1 MPVLLRWFLR
11 LGPTNPIAV
20 RLVQNGSRRSRH
32 HYIRIAYLGALIIV
46 LLWALLIKASAGGG
60 EQSYQ
65 KLAAAGSASFEYIA
79 YMQIGLICILAPV
92 FMAGAIAQ
100 EADPRTWDI
109 LLTTPLKASE
119 IVLGNLLG
127 RLFFILAL
135 LFSSLPLF
143 AVTQY
148 FGGVS
153 PDRIFSSYA
162 ISAGAALFVG
172 STAIFLSVSRLV
184 GKRAV
189 FAFYVTIVSYLA
201 VTIAIDA
208 VAGGGGVTWMTAVN
222 PFLALKSL
230 LNSAGY
236 PTAAEGTYTG
246 ITKWFLETPVKTF
259 CFISIGVSLVLIVFS
274 AITVRLG
281 GIAGAGGLFGREGG
295 VKRKRKSLV
304 DVGSMRDDEHITHRP
319 PKSVWHNPIAWREAA
334 GRTAGFTQTALRWS
348 FIVAGVLWGAFIIF
362 MYHKGSWNATLF
374 RQVLLATVIGE
385 MVVITLV
392 SINLSATSVS
402 KEREDGTLDLL
413 LTTPITPG
421 QYLSGKL
428 KGLIA
433 HLLPLILVPVVTI
446 ALAGIYVLTDAFGNP
461 AKAVVNVAKTATVG
475 GFGAPAGAPATIP
488 VPLVLPE
495 AGFIM
500 AACVIPFFAF
510 CVIIGMYWSLRSK
523 GTLGSVTVA
532 VAIIGAIAGTAGLCA
547 WNAAADVPVIGPVL
561 GALSPASAAYSSI
574 VPEVGMDKT
583 MMGSGEAAA
592 RTGLF
597 IGALVAVVAYG
608 VIVYAIH
615 GAMTRSFDFTV
626 RRLAGT
632 K

>member
-32 HYIRIAYLGALIIV
+32 HYIRIAYLGSLIIV
-46 LLWALLIKASAGGG
+46 LLWALLIKASGGAG

-65 KLAAAGSASFEYIA
+65 KLAAAGSASFQYIA
-79 YMQIGLICILAPV
+79 YLQIGLICVLAPV

-119 IVLGNLLG
+119 IVLGNLFG

-143 AVTQY
+143 AITQY

-153 PDRIFSSYA
+153 PDRIFGSYA

-201 VTIAIDA
+201 VTYAIDA
-208 VAGGGGVTWMTAVN
+208 VAGAGGVTWMTAVN
-222 PFLALKSL
+222 PFLALRSL
-230 LNSAGY
+230 LDSAGY
-236 PTAAEGTYTG
+236 PTATEGTYTG
-246 ITKWFLETPVKTF
+246 IARSFLETPVRTF
-259 CFISIGVSLVLIVFS
+259 CFISIGISLVLMVFS

-281 GIAGAGGLFGREGG
+281 GIAGAGGLFGRDGG
-295 VKRKRKSLV
+295 TRRRRKVLV
-304 DVGSMRDDEHITHRP
+304 DPNSMRDDEHGHHRP

-334 GRTAGFTQTALRWS
+334 GRTAGIGQTILRWA
-348 FIVAGVLWGAFIIF
+348 FIVSGVLWGVFIIF
-362 MYHKGSWNATLF
+362 MYHAGHWAAPLF
-374 RQVLLATVIGE
+374 RSVLLATVIGE

-413 LTTPITPG
+413 LTTPITPS

-433 HLLPLILVPVVTI
+433 HLLPLILVPVTTI
-446 ALAGIYVLTDAFGNP
+446 ALSGVYVLTDALGNSKL
-461 AKAVVNVAKTATVG
+461 ATMTVTKTTTVG
-475 GFGAPAGAPATIP
+475 FGGGTTAPTMT

-495 AGFIM
+495 AGLIL
-500 AACVIPFFAF
+500 AACAIPFFAF
-510 CVIIGMYWSLRSK
+510 CVIIGMQWSLRSK
-523 GTLGSVTVA
+523 GTLGSVTAA

-547 WNAAADVPVIGPVL
+547 WNASAQLPVLGPVL
-561 GALSPASAAYSSI
+561 GALSPISAAYSSI
-574 VPEVGMDKT
+574 VPEAGMDKT
-583 MMGSGEAAA
+583 MMGSGGEAGA
-592 RTGLF
+592 RMALF
-597 IGALVAVVAYG
+597 IGALVAVVLYG
-608 VIVYAIH
+608 VVVYAVH

>member
-1 MPVLLRWFLR
+1 MPILLRWFLR

-32 HYIRIAYLGALIIV
+32 HYIRIAYLGSLILV
-46 LLWALLIKASAGGG
+46 LLWALFIKASGG

-65 KLAAAGSASFEYIA
+65 KLAAAGSSSFAAIA
-79 YMQIGLICILAPV
+79 YLQIGLICILAPV

-153 PDRIFSSYA
+153 PDRIFGSYA

-201 VTIAIDA
+201 VTIAIDT
-208 VAGGGGVTWMTAVN
+208 VAGSGGVTWMTAVN
-222 PFLALKSL
+222 PFLSLRSL
-230 LNSAGY
+230 LDSAGY
-236 PTAAEGTYTG
+236 PTASEGTYTG
-246 ITKWFLETPVKTF
+246 FSKYFFETPVRTF
-259 CFISIGVSLVLIVFS
+259 CFISIGASVALIIFS

-281 GIAGAGGLFGREGG
+281 GIAGAGGLIGRDGS
-295 VKRKRKSLV
+295 KRVRKSLV
-304 DVGSMRDDEHITHRP
+304 DVGSMRDDEHILHRS

-348 FIVAGVLWGAFIIF
+348 FIASGVLWGVFILF
-362 MYHKGSWNATLF
+362 MYHTGHWNATLF

-413 LTTPITPG
+413 LTTPITPS

-446 ALAGIYVLTDAFGNP
+446 ALAGIYVLTNALGNP
-461 AKAVVNVAKTATVG
+461 KLATVTIAKTTTVG
-475 GFGAPAGAPATIP
+475 AVSGTAPTTVT

-500 AACVIPFFAF
+500 AACAIPFFAF
-510 CVIIGMYWSLRSK
+510 CVVIGMLWSVRSK

-547 WNAAADVPVIGPVL
+547 WNAASDVPVIGPVL
-561 GALSPASAAYSSI
+561 GAFSPIAAAYSSI
-574 VPEVGMDKT
+574 MPENAMDKT
-583 MMGSGEAAA
+583 IMGSGEAAA
-592 RTGLF
+592 RTALF
-597 IGALVAVVAYG
+597 IGALISVVAYG
-608 VIVYAIH
+608 LIVYAIH

-626 RRLAGT
+626 RRLAGM

>member
-1 MPVLLRWFLR
+1 MPVFLRWFLR

-32 HYIRIAYLGALIIV
+32 HYIRIAYLGSLILV
-46 LLWALLIKASAGGG
+46 LLWALVIKASSGTG

-65 KLAAAGSASFEYIA
+65 KLAAAGSSSFAAIA
-79 YMQIGLICILAPV
+79 YLQIGLICILAPV

-153 PDRIFSSYA
+153 PDRIFGSYA

-201 VTIAIDA
+201 VTIAIDT
-208 VAGGGGVTWMTAVN
+208 VVGAGSVTWMTAVN
-222 PFLALKSL
+222 PFLALRSL
-230 LNSAGY
+230 LDSAGY
-236 PTAAEGTYTG
+236 PVAVEGRYQG
-246 ITKWFLETPVKTF
+246 IAKYFLHTPVPTF
-259 CFISIGVSLVLIVFS
+259 CAISIGVSVLLIIFS

-281 GIAGAGGLFGREGG
+281 GIAGAGGLFGRDGA
-295 VKRKRKSLV
+295 RRSRKSLV
-304 DVGSMRDDEHITHRP
+304 DPHSMRDDEAINHRP

-334 GRTAGFTQTALRWS
+334 GRTVGFTQTAMRWA
-348 FIVAGVLWGAFIIF
+348 FIVAGVLWGVFIIF
-362 MYHKGSWNATLF
+362 MYHKGHWNATLF

-413 LTTPITPG
+413 LTTPITPA

-446 ALAGIYVLTDAFGNP
+446 ALAGVYVLTDALGNP
-461 AKAVVNVAKTATVG
+461 KLATVTVNKTQQI
-475 GFGAPAGAPATIP
+475 GAAASSIT
-488 VPLVLPE
+488 VPLILPE

-500 AACVIPFFAF
+500 AACAIPFFAF
-510 CVIIGMYWSLRSK
+510 CVIIGMQWSLRSK

-547 WNAAADVPVIGPVL
+547 WNAASDVPVIGPVL
-561 GALSPASAAYSSI
+561 GALSPVSAAYSSI
-574 VPEVGMDKT
+574 VPENGMDKT
-583 MMGSGEAAA
+583 MMQSGAPAA

-597 IGALVAVVAYG
+597 IGALIAVAAYG
-608 VIVYAIH
+608 LIVYAVH

-626 RRLAGT
+626 RRLAGM

>member
-32 HYIRIAYLGALIIV
+32 HYIRIAYLGSLILV
-46 LLWALLIKASAGGG
+46 LLWALLIKASGGG

-65 KLAAAGSASFEYIA
+65 KLAAAGSSSFAAIA
-79 YMQIGLICILAPV
+79 YLQIGLICILAPV

-153 PDRIFSSYA
+153 PDRIFGSYA

-201 VTIAIDA
+201 VTTAIDV
-208 VAGGGGVTWMTAVN
+208 VAGSGGVTWMTAVN
-222 PFLALKSL
+222 PFLALRSL
-230 LNSAGY
+230 LDSAGY
-236 PTAAEGTYTG
+236 PAAPQGTYTG
-246 ITKWFLETPVKTF
+246 LARYFLETPARTF
-259 CFISIGVSLVLIVFS
+259 CVISIGVSLVLIVFS

-295 VKRKRKSLV
+295 RRSRKSLI
-304 DVGSMRDDEHITHRP
+304 DITSMRDDEHLIHRS
-319 PKSVWHNPIAWREAA
+319 PKSVWHNPVAWREAA
-334 GRTAGFTQTALRWS
+334 GRTASFTQTALRWS
-348 FIVAGVLWGAFIIF
+348 FIGAGVLWGLFIIY
-362 MYHKGSWNATLF
+362 MYHSLHWNATLF

-413 LTTPITPG
+413 LTTPITPS

-433 HLLPLILVPVVTI
+433 HLLPLILVPVVTV
-446 ALAGIYVLTDAFGNP
+446 ALAGLYVLTGALGN
-461 AKAVVNVAKTATVG
+461 ASLATVSATTASNV
-475 GFGAPAGAPATIP
+475 GFGGAAPTIIT

-495 AGFIM
+495 AGLIM
-500 AACVIPFFAF
+500 AACAIPFFAF
-510 CVIIGMYWSLRSK
+510 CVIIGMLWSVRSK

-547 WNAAADVPVIGPVL
+547 WNAAAELPVIGPVL
-561 GALSPASAAYSSI
+561 GALSPIAAAYSSI
-574 VPEVGMDKT
+574 VPEAGMEKT
-583 MMGSGEAAA
+583 LMAGNGTGEAAA
-592 RTGLF
+592 RTALF
-597 IGALVAVVAYG
+597 VGALVAIVAYG
-608 VIVYAIH
+608 LIVYAVH

-626 RRLAGT
+626 RRLAGM

>member
-20 RLVQNGSRRSRH
+20 RLVQNGSRRPRH
-32 HYIRIAYLGALIIV
+32 YYIRIGYLGVLILV
-46 LLWALLIKASAGGG
+46 LLWALLFKASAGAG

-65 KLAAAGSASFEYIA
+65 ALAAAGSSSFAYIA
-79 YMQIGLICILAPV
+79 YLQIGLICILAPV

-143 AVTQY
+143 AITRY

-153 PDRIFSSYA
+153 PDRIFGAYA
-162 ISAGAALFVG
+162 ISASAALFVG

-201 VTIAIDA
+201 VTYAIDV
-208 VAGGGGVTWMTAVN
+208 VAGSGGVTYMTAVN
-222 PFLALKSL
+222 PFLTLKSL
-230 LNSAGY
+230 IDSAGY
-236 PTAAEGTYTG
+236 PAAAEGSHVGLARY
-246 ITKWFLETPVKTF
+246 FLETPVRTF
-259 CFISIGVSLVLIVFS
+259 CFISIGVSLVLMVFS

-281 GIAGAGGLFGREGG
+281 GIAGAGGLLGREG
-295 VKRKRKSLV
+295 VKRRRKVLV
-304 DVGSMRDDEHITHRP
+304 DPNSMRDDEQGNHRP

-334 GRTAGFTQTALRWS
+334 GRTAGLGQSFLRWG
-348 FIVAGVLWGAFIIF
+348 FIVAGVLWGVLVIGL
-362 MYHKGSWNATLF
+362 YHAGKWPPALF
-374 RQVLLATVIGE
+374 RSVLLATIIGE

-392 SINLSATSVS
+392 AINLSATSVS

-413 LTTPITPG
+413 LTTPITPS

-433 HLLPLILVPVVTI
+433 HLLPLIMVPITT
-446 ALAGIYVLTDAFGNP
+446 ALLAGVYVLTGALGRSSL
-461 AKAVVNVAKTATVG
+461 AEVTVTKTSTVG
-475 GFGAPAGAPATIP
+475 ASISGAATMP
-488 VPLVLPE
+488 VPTVLPE
-495 AGFIM
+495 AGLIL
-500 AACVIPFFAF
+500 AAAAVPFFAF
-510 CVIIGMYWSLRSK
+510 CVIVGMQWSLRSK
-523 GTLGSVTVA
+523 GTLGSVTAAVA
-532 VAIIGAIAGTAGLCA
+532 VIGAIAGTAGLCA
-547 WNAAADVPVIGPVL
+547 WNAAVELPFLGPVL
-561 GALSPASAAYSSI
+561 GALSPVSAAYSVI
-574 VPEVGMDKT
+574 VPEDGMKNSV
-583 MMGSGEAAA
+583 MSSGGTAGA
-592 RTGLF
+592 RTALF
-597 IGALVAVVAYG
+597 IGAGVSVVLYG

-615 GAMTRSFDFTV
+615 GAMTKSFDFTV

>member
-1 MPVLLRWFLR
+1 MPILLRWFLR

-32 HYIRIAYLGALIIV
+32 HYIRIAYLGSLILV
-46 LLWALLIKASAGGG
+46 LLWALFIKASGGG

-65 KLAAAGSASFEYIA
+65 KLAAAGSSSFEAIA
-79 YMQIGLICILAPV
+79 FLQIGLICILAPV

-143 AVTQY
+143 AITQY

-153 PDRIFSSYA
+153 PDRIFGSYA

-201 VTIAIDA
+201 VTYAIDT
-208 VAGGGGVTWMTAVN
+208 VAGSGGVTYMTAVN

-236 PTAAEGTYTG
+236 PTAPEGTQVGLARY
-246 ITKWFLETPVKTF
+246 FLETPVRTF
-259 CFISIGVSLVLIVFS
+259 CFISIGVSVALIILS

-281 GIAGAGGLFGREGG
+281 GIAGAGGLFGRDGS
-295 VKRKRKSLV
+295 RRSRKSLV
-304 DVGSMRDDEHITHRP
+304 DPHSMRDDEHISHRP

-334 GRTAGFTQTALRWS
+334 GRTTGFSQTALRWL
-348 FIVAGVLWGAFIIF
+348 FIVAGVLWGVFIIY
-362 MYHKGSWNATLF
+362 MYHTGRWNATLF
-374 RQVLLATVIGE
+374 RQVLLATAIGE

-392 SINLSATSVS
+392 TINLSATSVS

-413 LTTPITPG
+413 LTTPITPS

-428 KGLIA
+428 KGLVT
-433 HLLPLILVPVVTI
+433 HLLPLILVPVVTV
-446 ALAGIYVLTDAFGNP
+446 ALAGLYVLTGGLGKPNLTTVA
-461 AKAVVNVAKTATVG
+461 VAKTQSLGTAG
-475 GFGAPAGAPATIP
+475 GTISVP
-488 VPLVLPE
+488 VVLPE
-495 AGFIM
+495 AGLIM
-500 AACVIPFFAF
+500 AACAIPFFAF
-510 CVIIGMYWSLRSK
+510 CVIVGMQWSLKSR
-523 GTLGSVTVA
+523 GTLGSVTIA

-547 WNAAADVPVIGPVL
+547 WNAASDVPAIGPVL
-561 GALSPASAAYSSI
+561 GALSPISAAYSSI
-574 VPEVGMDKT
+574 VPETGMEET
-583 MMGSGEAAA
+583 MMKTGEGAA

-597 IGALVAVVAYG
+597 IGALIAVVLYG
-608 VIVYAIH
+608 LVVYAVH

-626 RRLAGT
+626 RRLAGM